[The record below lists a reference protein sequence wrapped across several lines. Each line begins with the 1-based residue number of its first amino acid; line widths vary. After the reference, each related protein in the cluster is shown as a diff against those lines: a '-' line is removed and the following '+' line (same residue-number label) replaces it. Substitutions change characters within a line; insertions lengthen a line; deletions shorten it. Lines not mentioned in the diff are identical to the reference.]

1 MRASIA
7 RYGVLGFA
15 LGSSVLLAS
24 ACSDSVGPRGARA
37 LSVSFST
44 AKSAPARSIS
54 ASLAAS
60 PADSIVLSKV
70 QLVLSNVE
78 LQRVDAS
85 CTLTAQG
92 KEGDCQDIEI
102 SPVAIELPLTA
113 GAKTAFSAGVPEGTY
128 SEFEARISPA
138 RAGSNSASIVTAHPE
153 LADKSIRVE
162 GTFGGAPF
170 VYSTDLTAELELS
183 FSPPIAV
190 TKDGLNVT
198 VGVDVNSWFLGAN
211 GARLDPRIATNAA
224 TINANIRRSF
234 KAFEDDDKDGG
245 DDHR

>member
-1 MRASIA
+1 MRAYIA
-7 RYGVLGFA
+7 RYGILSFA
-15 LGSSVLLAS
+15 VGSSVLLAS

-44 AKSAPARSIS
+44 AKAAPARSVS

-60 PADSIVLSKV
+60 PADSIVLSKA

-78 LQRVDAS
+78 LAKVDAA
-85 CTLTAQG
+85 CAITTQG
-92 KEGDCQDIEI
+92 QEGDCEDIEV
-102 SPVAIELPLTA
+102 SPAAIELPLTA
-113 GAKTAFSAGVPEGTY
+113 GAKTAFSASIPDGTY
-128 SEFEARISPA
+128 SGLEARISPA
-138 RAGSNSASIVTAHPE
+138 RAGSNGASIVTAHPE

-162 GTFGGAPF
+162 GTFGGAAF
-170 VYSTDLTAELELS
+170 VYSTDLTAELHLS

-198 VGVDVNSWFLGAN
+198 VGVDVSSWFRDAS
-211 GARLDPRIATNAA
+211 GARLDPRNAANAA

-234 KAFEDDDKDGG
+234 KAYEDDDKDGG

>member
-1 MRASIA
+1 MRAYIA
-7 RYGVLGFA
+7 RYGILTLA
-15 LGSSVLLAS
+15 LGSSVLLSS
-24 ACSDSVGPRGARA
+24 ACSDSVGPRGTRA

-44 AKSAPARSIS
+44 AKVAPARSIS
-54 ASLAAS
+54 ASLSAS

-70 QLVLSNVE
+70 QLVLSNIE
-78 LQRVDAS
+78 LAKVDAS
-85 CTLTAQG
+85 CRITTQG
-92 KEGDCQDIEI
+92 QEGDCQDIEV

-113 GAKTAFSAGVPEGTY
+113 GAKTAFSASIPDGTY
-128 SEFEARISPA
+128 SGLEARISPA
-138 RAGSNSASIVTAHPE
+138 RAGSNASSIVTAHPE
-153 LADKSIRVE
+153 LADKSIRVA

-170 VYSTDLTAELELS
+170 VYTTDITSELELS

-211 GARLDPRIATNAA
+211 GARLDPRIAANAA
-224 TINANIRRSF
+224 AINANIRRSF
-234 KAFEDDDKDGG
+234 KAYEDDDKDGG

>member
-1 MRASIA
+1 MKASIA
-7 RYGVLGFA
+7 RYGILSFA
-15 LGSSVLLAS
+15 IGSSVLLSS
-24 ACSDSVGPRGARA
+24 ACSDSVGPRGTRA

-44 AKSAPARSIS
+44 ARSTPARSIS

-60 PADSIVLSKV
+60 PADSIILSKV

-78 LQRVDAS
+78 LAKVDAS
-85 CTLTAQG
+85 CRITAQG
-92 KEGDCQDIEI
+92 QQGDCQDIEV
-102 SPVAIELPLTA
+102 SPAAIELSLTP
-113 GAKTAFSAGVPEGTY
+113 GAKTAFSASIPEGTY
-128 SEFEARISPA
+128 SGLEARISPA
-138 RAGSNSASIVTAHPE
+138 RAGSNAVGIATTHPE
-153 LADKSIRVE
+153 LADKSIRVA

-183 FSPPIAV
+183 FSPPIVV

-211 GARLDPRIATNAA
+211 GARLDPRVAANAA

-234 KAFEDDDKDGG
+234 KAYEDDDKDGG

>member
-1 MRASIA
+1 MRDYIA
-7 RYGVLGFA
+7 RYGILSFA
-15 LGSSVLLAS
+15 IGSSVLLSS

-44 AKSAPARSIS
+44 AKAAPARSIS

-78 LQRVDAS
+78 LSKVDAG
-85 CTLTAQG
+85 CTITAQG
-92 KEGDCQDIEI
+92 QQGECQDIEV
-102 SPVAIELPLTA
+102 SPSAIELPLTV
-113 GAKTAFSAGVPEGTY
+113 GAKAAFSASIPEGTY
-128 SEFEARISPA
+128 SGLEARISPA
-138 RAGSNSASIVTAHPE
+138 RAGSNSASIVAAHPE
-153 LADKSIRVE
+153 LADKSIRVA

-170 VYSTDLTAELELS
+170 VYSTDLNAELELS

-211 GARLDPRIATNAA
+211 GARLDPRVAANAA

-234 KAFEDDDKDGG
+234 KAYEDDDKDGG

>member
-1 MRASIA
+1 MRAYIA

-44 AKSAPARSIS
+44 ATAAPARSIS

-113 GAKTAFSAGVPEGTY
+113 GAKTAFSASIPDGTY
-128 SEFEARISPA
+128 SELEARISPA
-138 RAGSNSASIVTAHPE
+138 RAGSSSASIVTAHPE
-153 LADKSIRVE
+153 LADKSIRVT